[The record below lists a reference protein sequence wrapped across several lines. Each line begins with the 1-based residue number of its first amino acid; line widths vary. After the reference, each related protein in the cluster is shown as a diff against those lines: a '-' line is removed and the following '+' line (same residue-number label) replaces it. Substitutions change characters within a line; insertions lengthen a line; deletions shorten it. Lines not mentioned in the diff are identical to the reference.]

1 MTDNAYSVGAN
12 AAAALPRRRRWLRAI
27 LVAIALAALA
37 VVAFGAFLSTQVA
50 LDWIVGRAIVE
61 SGGRLAIE
69 GATGSLWNT
78 LRIARIAW
86 RGDDVDIEAQ
96 DVALTWSPQGLRSRE
111 VNVSALHAQ
120 RILLT
125 ARTSANAATP
135 LPTSLALPLDVN
147 LRDVGVDRFEWRVGE
162 RAGVIDDLVF
172 DYAGGASAHALRHLK
187 LAMPAGNISGDA
199 SLGAIAPF
207 TVQGA
212 LAFDGIGDLRDTQAR
227 IGGDGSLT
235 AIALTATGSTR
246 DATLEAK
253 VHVAPLAEVPLVDA
267 HIDARDV
274 DVSRFGKGLPGTR
287 LTITADAQPASGGF
301 AGTLAVRNADAGT
314 VDSGRVP
321 LSSLTAAFALA
332 GRELVLEAIRAELG
346 GNGQVT
352 GRAVVPVD
360 GGASRWQIAVRDL
373 DLRRLHGKLIAT
385 RLAGTLNADVAQGKQ
400 LVQGEL
406 GQTDLSLSF
415 AATIAGSDVD
425 IERFRGRAGAGTIA
439 GRGHGSLDG
448 SQAFEVTAQLTRL
461 DPARFGTFPA
471 GSLNGN
477 ATLRGVL
484 APRWRIDTEAIIAPG
499 SHLEGL
505 ALAGHA
511 RGQAT
516 AGALRDVTA
525 ALTLASAKLKVDG
538 NVGTPG
544 DVLHYELDVDK
555 LADLRSLVAH
565 HAGLPVPEVLAGA
578 VHAHG
583 SYTSEPG
590 GSGINLDLSANALR
604 WGPNIALTT
613 LAAKTT
619 IGAGGLT
626 LDTAAI
632 AARSFAIDVA
642 ATGVHV
648 PQGEL
653 ATASA
658 SVTGTLAH
666 HTATFAFKGDDI
678 DTQVRATGGI
688 PSRTGATA
696 ASAPPRW
703 AGTLE
708 QLTNHGTYAL
718 TLEAPTP
725 IEWAA
730 GLLHIGTARVAVA
743 DGHADLADFLWDNGR
758 ITTRGAFGGIPAMAI
773 ARLAGTKLPLATTL
787 VIGGDWTLAAN
798 PRLNGTLRVF
808 RERGD
813 IFGTDVLSPNH
824 ADLALGVTALTVDAR
839 FVDDGV
845 DATVALRSLR
855 AGNADARLTVVAPAN
870 ASAGHVARN
879 AVVTASLTA
888 DLESLKPLQP
898 WLSTTAV
905 LDGSA
910 HVELAARGTLDALK
924 LTGTFRGDD
933 VRVDLPQYGVNLTQG
948 RLRAHVADE
957 RVVLDELARA
967 AGDGT
972 ADAAPLG
979 RLTWSATK
987 FRVANR
993 PDFRLVASGSGFV
1006 AAENG
1011 KLTLQG
1017 NVDIDQGRI
1026 DYTPSTA
1033 GTLGSDIVIVGRPQ
1047 RTDARGTALDLPLAL
1062 DIDVG
1067 LGPDLRFTGGGFD
1080 TGLTG
1085 RLRVTTSRS
1094 GTLVARGTI
1103 RAVNGTYFAFG
1114 QRLDID
1120 RGQLIFD
1127 GPADN
1132 PALDVVALRRNL
1144 SVEAGVEVTGT
1155 VNVPR
1160 VRLVSNPPVPDGEKL
1175 SWLVTGQGLD
1185 RASRADLAAL
1195 GAASASL
1202 LGTGQRPL
1210 TTTIANSLGLDDISL
1225 RSSSTAT
1232 STTGT
1237 SSQVVAF
1244 GKRISDRM
1252 TLVYEQGLT
1261 VATNALRIE
1270 YTLSRTL
1277 TLRAEA
1283 GVVSSLGLFFRRT
1296 YD

>member
-1 MTDNAYSVGAN
+1 V
-12 AAAALPRRRRWLRAI
+12 
-27 LVAIALAALA
+27 
-37 VVAFGAFLSTQVA
+37 
-50 LDWIVGRAIVE
+50 
-61 SGGRLAIE
+61 
-69 GATGSLWNT
+69 
-78 LRIARIAW
+78 
-86 RGDDVDIEAQ
+86 
-96 DVALTWSPQGLRSRE
+96 
-111 VNVSALHAQ
+111 
-120 RILLT
+120 
-125 ARTSANAATP
+125 P
-135 LPTSLALPLDVN
+135 L
-147 LRDVGVDRFEWRVGE
+147 
-162 RAGVIDDLVF
+162 
-172 DYAGGASAHALRHLK
+172 
-187 LAMPAGNISGDA
+187 A
-199 SLGAIAPF
+199 SL
-207 TVQGA
+207 
-212 LAFDGIGDLRDTQAR
+212 
-227 IGGDGSLT
+227 
-235 AIALTATGSTR
+235 
-246 DATLEAK
+246 
-253 VHVAPLAEVPLVDA
+253 
-267 HIDARDV
+267 
-274 DVSRFGKGLPGTR
+274 
-287 LTITADAQPASGGF
+287 
-301 AGTLAVRNADAGT
+301 N
-314 VDSGRVP
+314 
-321 LSSLTAAFALA
+321 AAFALGA
-332 GRELVLEAIRAELG
+332 RELVLDAMRAELA

-352 GRAVVPVD
+352 GRAVIPLD
-360 GGASRWQIAVRDL
+360 GSASRWQFAVRDL
-373 DLRRLHGKLIAT
+373 DLRRLHGKLVAT
-385 RLAGTLNADVAQGKQ
+385 RLAGTLSADVAQGKQ
-400 LVQGEL
+400 VVQGEL

-415 AATIAGSDVD
+415 AATIAGSAVNV
-425 IERFRGRAGAGTIA
+425 ERFRGRAGTGAIT

-448 SQAFEVTAQLTRL
+448 NQAFDLAAQLTRL
-461 DPARFGTFPA
+461 DPARFGAFPA
-471 GSLNGN
+471 GSLDGSV
-477 ATLRGVL
+477 TLRGVV
-484 APRWRIDTEAIIAPG
+484 APRWRVDTEATIAPG
-499 SHLEGL
+499 SRLEGL

-516 AGALRDVTA
+516 AGALRDVAA
-525 ALTLASAKLKVDG
+525 ALTLASARVEVDG
-538 NVGTPG
+538 NVGTSG
-544 DVLHYELDVDK
+544 DVLHYDIDVDK
-555 LADLRSLVAH
+555 LADMRSLLAQ
-565 HAGLPVPEVLAGA
+565 HAGFPVPEALAGA
-578 VHAHG
+578 VHARG
-583 SYTSEPG
+583 SFTSEPG
-590 GSGINLDLSANALR
+590 GNGINLDLSASALR
-604 WGPNIALTT
+604 WGSGIALKT

-626 LDTAAI
+626 LDAA
-632 AARSFAIDVA
+632 ANTTRSFALDVS

-666 HTATFAFKGDDI
+666 HTAIFAFKGNDI

-688 PSRTGATA
+688 PSRTGAA
-696 ASAPPRW
+696 AGSAQRW
-703 AGTLE
+703 SGTLE
-708 QLTNHGTYAL
+708 QLTNRGTYAL

-725 IEWAA
+725 IEWGA

-758 ITTRGAFGGIPAMAI
+758 ITTRGAFGGIPVVAV
-773 ARLAGTKLPLATTL
+773 ARLAGTRLPLATTL
-787 VIGGDWTLAAN
+787 VVGGDWALAAS

-808 RERGD
+808 REGGD

-824 ADLALGVTALTVDAR
+824 ADLALGVTTLTIDAH

-845 DATVALRSLR
+845 DATAALRSLR

-870 ASAGHVARN
+870 ASIGHVARN
-879 AVVTASLTA
+879 ALVTASLTA
-888 DLESLKPLQP
+888 DLASLKPLQP
-898 WLSTTAV
+898 WLATTAV
-905 LDGSA
+905 MDGSA
-910 HVELAARGTLDALK
+910 HVELAAHGTLDALK

-948 RLRAHVADE
+948 RLRAHIADE
-957 RVVLDELARA
+957 RVVLDELTFTGGDGRFTAQGTLARA
-967 AGDGT
+967 TGDGA

-979 RLTWSATK
+979 RLTWSATR

-993 PDFRLVASGSGFV
+993 PDFHLVASGSGFV

-1017 NVDIDQGRI
+1017 TVDIDQGRI
-1026 DYTPSTA
+1026 DYAPSTA
-1033 GTLGSDIVIVGRPQ
+1033 GTLGSDIVVVGRPP
-1047 RTDARGTALDLPLAL
+1047 RTDARGTAIDLAL

-1067 LGPDLRFTGGGFD
+1067 LGSDLRFTGGGFD

-1085 RLRVTTSRS
+1085 RLRVSTSRS

-1144 SVEAGVEVTGT
+1144 AVEAGVEVTGT
-1155 VNVPR
+1155 VSVPR

-1202 LGTGQRPL
+1202 LGAGQRPL
-1210 TTTIANSLGLDDISL
+1210 STTIANSLGLDDISL
-1225 RSSSTAT
+1225 RSSSNAT
-1232 STTGT
+1232 STSGT

-1244 GKRISDRM
+1244 GKRISDRL